1 MQAVHHRGMDTN
13 DTFDAER
20 RRAFEALARVSDPEV
35 GESIVDLGLVERLD
49 IAPARIE
56 LRLVL
61 TSPTCP
67 MGDAIADEA
76 WQALQEAFPGREITV
91 GEAEGVA
98 WDPSR
103 LSDSARERLGWND
116 EA

>member
-1 MQAVHHRGMDTN
+1 MDGN

-20 RRAFEALARVSDPEV
+20 RRALEALARVSDPEV
-35 GESIVDLGLVERLD
+35 GESIVDLGLVECLQITPSAID
-49 IAPARIE
+49 
-56 LRLVL
+56 LTLVL

-67 MGDAIADEA
+67 MGNAIADEA
-76 WQALQEAFPGREITV
+76 WQALQDAFPGREIWV
-91 GEAEGVA
+91 SEAQGVA

-103 LSDSARERLGWND
+103 LSDRARERLGWNG

>member
-1 MQAVHHRGMDTN
+1 MDTN

-20 RRAFEALARVSDPEV
+20 RQALDALAQVSDPEI
-35 GESIVDLGLVERLD
+35 GESIVDLGLVERLQITPSAID
-49 IAPARIE
+49 
-56 LRLVL
+56 LTLVL

-67 MGDAIADEA
+67 MGDAIAEDA
-76 WQALQEAFPGREITV
+76 WQALQGVFPGREISV
-91 GEAEGVA
+91 SEAEGVA

-103 LSDSARERLGWND
+103 LSDSARQRLGWND